1 MVLGKVDEVV
11 LDQRPAFHQQHR
23 IERSHGRLT
32 KYMLRTSGSFKCK
45 EKRRISEAIEKIRC
59 QMESADALSRELESV
74 AAEVV
79 GRGWGEAT
87 KPYRHCICQH

>member
-32 KYMLRTSGSFKCK
+32 KYMMRASGSFKCK
-45 EKRRISEAIEKIRC
+45 GRRGNPSKAKGEKI
-59 QMESADALSRELESV
+59 AVKWSRRRYCHVSRNV
-74 AAEVV
+74 RRSGKV
-79 GRGWGEAT
+79 GEGWGEGTIVQAL
-87 KPYRHCICQH
+87 